1 MSILNGSALT
11 LYGAVGEDFDDKQVR
26 DALDEHGAGD
36 ITVNLNSGGGIAM
49 MGLAIYNLLKSHAG
63 KITVY
68 IDAMAASAASLI
80 AMAGDTIVMREGA
93 LMMIHDPSAMAAG
106 TSRDLR
112 ANADALDMI
121 SEQARG
127 IYAKRT
133 GLDPKTVADMMMS
146 ETWMDADQA
155 VSLGFATSKVAEP
168 AMAVATFDYR
178 LYRNSP
184 TMLTTKGNISM
195 PIEDTNKDKPWS
207 YRFIRSAETSG
218 IALAELNAIIDASA
232 SIDIAK
238 DSLIDAMAKANSAL
252 PRAGGGWDGWSRGG
266 DDSFSNP
273 EFLGKAISDAMY
285 ARMSGKAPAGPAREW
300 AGRTLLDM
308 GEATLRVRGERV
320 TWKDGKQGV
329 ARSIMSG
336 GGQHTT
342 SDFPNLLQ
350 AAGNRFLLEAYQA
363 NQSPLKQLARRRT
376 TQDFRA
382 INVLRLGEAPSLDEV
397 IEGGEVKYGTRAE
410 SKEAYSVKTFAK
422 IFSLSRNALINDD
435 LSAFADGN
443 TAWGQAAA
451 QRESAVITGLFLANA
466 GNGANL
472 ADGNPFYTTGRGN
485 KAGAGSALDF
495 AGLDTGRQ
503 ALRTMK
509 GLDGVTPINAT
520 PKYLVVGAELES
532 TAEQMVRLIASTKSD
547 DVNPFSGNLTPL
559 VEARFTG
566 KSWRLFADEAQL
578 PAFEIAY
585 LNGVEGPIIEQRAGW
600 DVLGIEFR
608 TIMDIGAG
616 LTEWRASYLNPGL

>member
-11 LYGAVGEDFDDKQVR
+11 LYGVVGEDFDDKQVR

-36 ITVNLNSGGGIAM
+36 VTVNLNSGGGIAM
-49 MGLAIYNLLKSHAG
+49 MGLAIYNLLKSHGG

-80 AMAGDTIVMREGA
+80 AMAGDTIIMREGA

-121 SEQARG
+121 SEQACN

-133 GLDPKTVADMMMS
+133 GLDPKKVADMMMS

-168 AMAVATFDYR
+168 AMAVAIFDYR

-238 DSLIDAMAKANSAL
+238 DSLIDAMAKASSAL
-252 PRAGGGWDGWSRGG
+252 PRAGGWDGWSRGG
-266 DDSFSNP
+266 DESFNNP

-308 GEATLRVRGERV
+308 GEATLRVRGARV

-329 ARSIMSG
+329 AKSIMSG

-451 QRESAVITGLFLANA
+451 QREAAVITGLFLANA

-472 ADGNPFYTTGRGN
+472 TDGNPFYTTGRGN
-485 KAGAGSALDF
+485 KAAAGSALDF

-503 ALRTMK
+503 SLRTMK